1 MEAVEAS
8 TLSDSAAT
16 AQASTSTP
24 TSTVEPTPKP
34 TEQPTSTVQHTT
46 VEPTPKPTEQ
56 PASTV
61 QQSTGK
67 EEAEEPE
74 KPVFSCCICGLVE
87 TCDYYGNTPP
97 FTKPIAF
104 KENVY
109 IMRDPF
115 SPPGTKSSTS
125 YLLLGGECS
134 ACGASVC
141 ADQVRNTF
149 IPQLTPQFFIS
160 RRLGGECS
168 ACGASVCADQTS
180 CSVFYAKRFCIRCCK
195 LNYQRFPHEIQK
207 EICKIAASHESSSS
221 SEKPSDTATTR

>member
-141 ADQVRNTF
+141 ADQ
-149 IPQLTPQFFIS
+149 
-160 RRLGGECS
+160 
-168 ACGASVCADQTS
+168 TS